1 MTVLL
6 LAPPNNILNDF
17 SSSFDLSDI
26 LLTWTVLPLDQAKGF
41 ISLSITF
48 GPLTFTNELEARQK
62 RQTSSECGQSPCKIL
77 YEEGSVRITGL
88 TSNLD
93 YFIVVVPQN
102 EEGEIGTPTALG
114 IPAISELQLSKLL
127 KLIRI
132 SAYTHQCQSAKILIM
147 GTGTRNNSTAAI
159 AGGSAVIAVLVL
171 LLLVAVAVI
180 VVILV
185 RQRKQKYPL
194 DYE

>member
-1 MTVLL
+1 MIILL

-17 SSSFDLSDI
+17 SSSFDSSAI

-62 RQTSSECGQSPCKIL
+62 RQTSNECGRSPCQIL

-88 TSNLD
+88 ASNLD

-114 IPAISELQLSKLL
+114 IPVIISELQSNLQTKDTL
-127 KLIRI
+127 
-132 SAYTHQCQSAKILIM
+132 
-147 GTGTRNNSTAAI
+147 GTI
-159 AGGSAVIAVLVL
+159 
-171 LLLVAVAVI
+171 
-180 VVILV
+180 
-185 RQRKQKYPL
+185 
-194 DYE
+194 